1 MTNISSGKK
10 KIRNKSFKNQ
20 KTIQKTSVAKQ
31 MISYEKKEFWKG
43 GTLLAPIPPALV
55 TVGTMEAPNVLTIGW
70 TGILNTIPPKTYI
83 SVRKER
89 HSYQMLMDTR
99 EFVINLPSANLVK
112 AVDFCG
118 VRSGKDLDKFKEMNL
133 TPTESPNVSAPLIA
147 QCPLHLEC
155 KVTETVELG
164 THTMFIADIVG
175 CVVSEECVNQ
185 DGKLEIEKC
194 NLLAYAHG
202 TYFSLGNQLGT
213 FGYSVKKKKNKKKS

>member
-10 KIRNKSFKNQ
+10 KIKNKPLKPQKNFKKAN
-20 KTIQKTSVAKQ
+20 TAAKK
-31 MISYEKKEFWKG
+31 ISYESKQYWKG
-43 GTLLAPIPPALV
+43 GTLLAPVPPALV
-55 TVGTMEAPNVLTIGW
+55 TVGTMENPNVLTIGW

-99 EFVINLPSANLVK
+99 EFVINLPPANLVK

-133 TPTESPNVSAPLIA
+133 TPTESPNVSAPMISE
-147 QCPLHLEC
+147 CPLHLEC

-175 CVVSEECVNQ
+175 CVVAKECVNQ
-185 DGKLEIEKC
+185 DGKLEIEAC

-202 TYFSLGNQLGT
+202 TYFSLGEKLGT
-213 FGYSVKKKKNKKKS
+213 FGYSVKKKKSKRKS